1 MLELLLSRRSYGPK
15 SPVIAGSSQIY
26 PSHRSSVVIAAARWF
41 KGVGGEVV
49 GVVQKPLARS
59 TMLVLMS
66 VMQMEVALNNFS
78 VRSLF

>member
-1 MLELLLSRRSYGPK
+1 
-15 SPVIAGSSQIY
+15 
-26 PSHRSSVVIAAARWF
+26 VVIAAARWF